1 MEPQPPLEAHIAWKM
16 KFTPYV
22 AQVDG
27 SFCPVDVT
35 RNPEQSEET
44 DATEAVGRVIALPV
58 VATVVDGRSQIS
70 THATAVLIHTE
81 PAVENP
87 PLSIRPMP
95 SDSARA
101 AILSL
106 MRIKGRFSA

>member
-22 AQVDG
+22 AQEDG

-44 DATEAVGRVIALPV
+44 DAAEAIGRVIALPV
-58 VATVVDGRSQIS
+58 VATVVDGHSHIS
-70 THATAVLIHTE
+70 THATAVLIHAE
-81 PAVENP
+81 PAVDNP
-87 PLSIRPMP
+87 PFTVRPMP
-95 SDSARA
+95 SNSARA
-101 AILSL
+101 AIRSL
-106 MRIKGRFSA
+106 MRIKGRFSL